1 MYVTAW
7 LRGCNLG
14 YSYIGQYHHFL
25 FCFSKRSKVW
35 GLWGEETRD
44 SEMRLQNTPQEKNA
58 SVTKYQCGPDVTG
71 FFLFLFFFCMCPLT
85 AGKNISSNY
94 SPQHTFCLSPD
105 KGI

>member
-71 FFLFLFFFCMCPLT
+71 FFLFLFFFLHVSLNSWQEYQLKLFT
-85 AGKNISSNY
+85 TTYFLFVSR
-94 SPQHTFCLSPD
+94 
-105 KGI
+105 